1 MKLFKRMGTEKALC
15 NIELRISSISVNVY
29 QPLILKLRWTR
40 GPQ

>member
-1 MKLFKRMGTEKALC
+1 MKLFRRLGTEKVTC
-15 NIELRISSISVNVY
+15 NIELRISSIVVNVH